1 MLEDSVAESRGSQT
15 RFVLRWNGGGITSLK
30 LPEDV
35 FDTDYIWQGETLG
48 EAVIRYRLDEGDWRE
63 ATAFASGDIRQ
74 VNISAEDGPQTLT
87 FLYEG
92 DSLGARGIRGFQLP
106 LS

>member
-1 MLEDSVAESRGSQT
+1 ME
-15 RFVLRWNGGGITSLK
+15 LRRHHQ
-30 LPEDV
+30 PETV
-35 FDTDYIWQGETLG
+35 RRLFETDYIWQGETLG
-48 EAVIRYRLDEGDWRE
+48 EAVVRYRLDEGDWQK
-63 ATAFASGDIRQ
+63 AIAFSSGDIRQ
-74 VNISAEDGPQTLT
+74 VNISAEDDLQTLT